1 MPLSNIPTIFKCS
14 GCGSQELEIFLDIE
28 DVPVLCN
35 ILCETKNEAL
45 SIPRGDIQ
53 LTFCKRCGH
62 IFNALFDGERVNYSQ
77 SYENSLHYSPK
88 FQEYAQALATRLIEK
103 YQLFGKNIIEIGC
116 GQGTFLNMLCE
127 LGNNRGIGFDKSYR
141 NHQSASSVSDRITFV
156 QDEYSEKYR
165 SYAADVICCRH
176 VLEHIAQP
184 SEILSVV
191 RRSIGTRKDA
201 LVFYEVPNGLFT
213 LRELAIWDIIYE
225 HCSYFTHHSLIRL
238 FRSCG
243 FEVRDCFELYEG
255 QFLGIEAIPAVG
267 SCETQNRGLVE
278 MNQLNKDINLFAEE
292 YCQKVNVWQE
302 NLEQWERRGQRPI
315 VWGAGSKGVTF
326 LNILKIQ
333 KPVEYVVDV
342 NPRKQ
347 GKFLA
352 GSGQQIVPPDFLQD
366 FQPDL
371 ILLMNPIYREEVQSM
386 VDDLGVK
393 ATIMTV

>member
-1 MPLSNIPTIFKCS
+1 
-14 GCGSQELEIFLDIE
+14 
-28 DVPVLCN
+28 
-35 ILCETKNEAL
+35 
-45 SIPRGDIQ
+45 
-53 LTFCKRCGH
+53 
-62 IFNALFDGERVNYSQ
+62 
-77 SYENSLHYSPK
+77 
-88 FQEYAQALATRLIEK
+88 
-103 YQLFGKNIIEIGC
+103 
-116 GQGTFLNMLCE
+116 
-127 LGNNRGIGFDKSYR
+127 
-141 NHQSASSVSDRITFV
+141 
-156 QDEYSEKYR
+156 
-165 SYAADVICCRH
+165 

-225 HCSYFTHHSLIRL
+225 HCSYFTNHSLIRL

-243 FEVRDCFELYEG
+243 FEVRDCLELYEG
-255 QFLGIEAIPAVG
+255 QFIGIEAFPAVG
-267 SCETQNRGLVE
+267 SCETQDSGLVE
-278 MNQLNKDINLFAEE
+278 MNQLNKDVNLFAER
-292 YCQKVNVWQE
+292 YWQKKAVWQDNFE
-302 NLEQWERRGQRPI
+302 LMERRGQRPI

-326 LNILKIQ
+326 LNMLKTQ
-333 KPVEYVVDV
+333 KQVEYVVDV